1 MIRIENIESLFLQLG
16 SKLREM
22 WNKLETNLKN
32 WPGFHLLLQS
42 KEFMQNHPLISLFLV
57 ICTIL
62 GSFPFIVFVAFVSS
76 SFILVLLSAITVF
89 GGTFAVAFIC
99 LLVFLFPIMTFGVG
113 VAVFLYFAYCLVAT
127 VLQIVKILL
136 SIVQSSGFKRKL
148 RRHVSE
154 LRSSTLMHDS
164 L

>member
-1 MIRIENIESLFLQLG
+1 MD
-16 SKLREM
+16 
-22 WNKLETNLKN
+22 
-32 WPGFHLLLQS
+32 
-42 KEFMQNHPLISLFLV
+42 
-57 ICTIL
+57 
-62 GSFPFIVFVAFVSS
+62 VSS
-76 SFILVLLSAITVF
+76 SFMLVLLSAITVF

-99 LLVFLFPIMTFGVG
+99 FLVFLFPIMTFGVG